1 MAGFLEKEGQRNKR
15 GKQNLMGNAA
25 LLEKLCVYPAAAHPY
40 QSEYAPDLDIELLTF
55 FTLSYAKM

>member
-15 GKQNLMGNAA
+15 GQQNLMGNEAE

-40 QSEYAPDLDIELLTF
+40 QSEYASDLDIELLTF
-55 FTLSYAKM
+55 IYFELC

>member
-1 MAGFLEKEGQRNKR
+1 
-15 GKQNLMGNAA
+15 MGNEAE

-40 QSEYAPDLDIELLTF
+40 QSEYASDLDIELLTF